1 MLYEN
6 IPKYLQENARFCC
19 WRYEQNQGR
28 QTKIPY
34 TPATGQHAK
43 VNKSSTFT
51 DFATALAYVDK
62 YSGLGLRVS
71 GRIFG
76 IDLDHCVS
84 GDTIEPW
91 ARKIVAH
98 FRKAYIEKSPSGT
111 GLRIFTLLPE
121 DFTYDSEIYYFKKG
135 GIEAYAEN
143 ATNRFLTVT
152 GNVLQAGDMS
162 VEPDAIKW
170 LLREHLT
177 RPKPTKTLPQ
187 LTDRESFLTDEE
199 ALAKAVSAKNG
210 EKFMKLYHGDTE
222 GYASQS
228 EADLALCTYLA
239 FWCNGD
245 TEQMDRLF
253 RESSL
258 MREKW
263 DRSRS
268 GSTYGEITMKKAV
281 SGTASFY
288 MPIRTSAVDDFNDD
302 FARLEDFHPEDRRCY
317 PWSDIGFGHLFADFY
332 MDRLRYV
339 PERHSWFVYEDG
351 VWQADVGDLKTMKLC
366 MTLADMLYQY
376 ALKITDE
383 SIRKDYIKHIS
394 KWQARSYRTNILKD
408 AQVHHPISASEFDA
422 DPYIFNCSNGTL
434 HLDTGEFTEHRAEDR
449 LSKISLVVYD
459 PSAVSSRWDRFISE
473 IMSGDMEKAKF
484 LQKILGYALSGD
496 SRHECMMI
504 LYGASTRNGK
514 GTLCESVLRVFGN
527 YGCTARP
534 ETIAL
539 KNNMSSS
546 QPSEDVARLA
556 GVRFVNIAEPG
567 KGLVLNAAQVKS
579 MTGNDTL
586 NARFLHE
593 NSFDFKPQ
601 FKLYINTNYLP
612 IINDMTVFS
621 SGRLI
626 IIPFD
631 KHFDAAEQDMTL
643 KQSFATPQTQ
653 SAILNWLVAG
663 YDLLRSEGLNI
674 PLSILQATDEYRHD
688 SDKTALFLEECAE
701 KGAEYEE
708 RASDFYHNYKEW
720 CSYNGHYP
728 EGIKTFKQS
737 VSAYAKVVRKRPRAG
752 GEKTTMIIGYRL
764 LSDFLV

>member
-1 MLYEN
+1 MNYKN
-6 IPKYLQENARFCC
+6 IPKFLQENARFCC
-19 WRYEQNQGR
+19 WRYEQRKHG
-28 QTKIPY
+28 QTKVPCNP
-34 TPATGQHAK
+34 TTGQYAK
-43 VNKSSTFT
+43 VNKPNTFT
-51 DFATALAYVDK
+51 DFATALAYVNN

-76 IDLDHCVS
+76 IDLDHCVA

-91 ARKIVAH
+91 AKKIIAH

-111 GLRIFTLLPE
+111 GIRIFALLPE
-121 DFTYDSEIYYFKKG
+121 GFVYDKVTYYVKHG
-135 GIEAYAEN
+135 NIEAYAEN

-162 VEPDAIKW
+162 VEQDALDW

-177 RPKPTKTLPQ
+177 RPNPTKALPQ
-187 LTDRESFLTDEE
+187 LNDRESFLTDEE
-199 ALAKAVSAKNG
+199 VMAKAGASKNG

-228 EADLALCTYLA
+228 EADLALCNHLA

-245 TEQMDRLF
+245 MEQMDRLF

-263 DRSRS
+263 DRSQS

-288 MPIRTSAVDDFNDD
+288 TPIRTSAADDFNDD

-449 LSKISLVVYD
+449 LSKISPVVYD

-473 IMSGDMEKAKF
+473 IMSGDAEKAKF

-496 SRHECMMI
+496 TRHECMMI

-539 KNNMSSS
+539 KNNTSSS
-546 QPSEDVARLA
+546 QPSEDIARLA

-653 SAILNWLVAG
+653 SAILNWLIAG
-663 YDLLRSEGLNI
+663 YNLLRLEGLNI
-674 PLSILQATDEYRHD
+674 PLSVLQATDEYRHD

-708 RASDFYHNYKEW
+708 RASDFYRSYKDW

-737 VSAYAKVVRKRPRAG
+737 ISAYAKVVRKRPRAG